1 MRCTVD
7 PMPNELIAAG
17 QPVVTGPYKKS
28 AVEARI
34 AAMLEALNVLR
45 LHVGWEP
52 LTNQHIVERMKA
64 SRRGRGAWPKLEY
77 TIGVRLQ
84 PEASS
89 PSKAQPPMPEDHYGL
104 LAVGRDSGTTY
115 ASGPLLTDRASAHA
129 MHTHPASG
137 EAHAPETLF
146 FGHSWI
152 SVFKPTNVQAGP
164 PCGSRGPPAFPTHPL
179 HIHPRPDRP
188 ARVKRAFVASP

>member
-1 MRCTVD
+1 MAKRPKQPRRRRDFLKNLQVFQRRIFKTSWDED
-7 PMPNELIAAG
+7 PWLRLALPGAG
-17 QPVVTGPYKKS
+17 RRGDKQKPAVSRLRAQPV
-28 AVEARI
+28 AR
-34 AAMLEALNVLR
+34 
-45 LHVGWEP
+45 
-52 LTNQHIVERMKA
+52 A
-64 SRRGRGAWPKLEY
+64 SQ
-77 TIGVRLQ
+77 VC
-84 PEASS
+84 
-89 PSKAQPPMPEDHYGL
+89 
-104 LAVGRDSGTTY
+104 V
-115 ASGPLLTDRASAHA
+115 ASAHA